1 MKKLLSIIII
11 LIAIILLV
19 FGFLNINKNTSIDV
33 KSVSSYLENKYKKK
47 FNNIKEYRVYYID
60 TYGNIEDSLDTI
72 DEDKYITNYI
82 YTAQDEN
89 DVLFYIRRV
98 VGKGKESDYLENY
111 IKDGF
116 YDNYVNAFLND
127 KLLFKIKYDYGFPF
141 ESDVTLFTEDYA
153 PLFNTDSLLDKESMD
168 MSVLE
173 YKSILEKDG
182 LCLIYRV
189 EKGISPSNLQ
199 SSIKTIVDYVL
210 NLNGTDFTPNIVI
223 VYKDDSYLFFN
234 AYKYEFYIRSGK
246 DYLSKENEDH
256 NLYNTITF
264 DGNNNTLSYDKFISM
279 NPSEIIFD

>member
-1 MKKLLSIIII
+1 M
-11 LIAIILLV
+11 
-19 FGFLNINKNTSIDV
+19 
-33 KSVSSYLENKYKKK
+33 
-47 FNNIKEYRVYYID
+47 
-60 TYGNIEDSLDTI
+60 DTI
-72 DEDKYITNYI
+72 DEDKYIINYI

-199 SSIKTIVDYVL
+199 SSIKTIL
-210 NLNGTDFTPNIVI
+210 NNQLETKTF
-223 VYKDDSYLFFN
+223 KQAYLFVGP
-234 AYKYEFYIRSGK
+234 AGTGK
-246 DYLSKENEDH
+246 TTSARIFANMIKRCVIPDH
-256 NLYNTITF
+256 FIATF
-264 DGNNNTLSYDKFISM
+264 KRVACV
-279 NPSEIIFD
+279 